1 METKKVRI
9 TSMPESEI
17 ERILSEAQRFLK
29 QEKQMYGN
37 AFVREARAVSTEQIP
52 AVPAVPAKPNIA
64 PPKPAPIIAAQE
76 PISEQDESTEPM
88 AAKKKDIVPS
98 GPISITESVSKG
110 PKEKWQAD
118 VSLNDL
124 DRHICNCTKCRL
136 GVTRTKFVFGV
147 GNPKAD
153 LLVIG
158 EAPGAD
164 EDKQGEPFVGRA
176 GQLLNKILEAVNFKR
191 EEVYI
196 ANILKCRPP
205 ENRRPHPDEVEQCE
219 PYLWKQIEIIKPK
232 FILCLGL
239 TAAQTLLKTQ
249 ESLTNLRASVHN
261 YHGVPTYV
269 TYHPAALLRN
279 PDWKRPTWEDVQKLR
294 NAYDKSKQ

>member
-1 METKKVRI
+1 
-9 TSMPESEI
+9 MPESEI
-17 ERILSEAQRFLK
+17 EKVLSDAQHFLR
-29 QEKQMYGN
+29 QEQLLFGN
-37 AFVREARAVSTEQIP
+37 SLYRETVIHNTP
-52 AVPAVPAKPNIA
+52 AIA
-64 PPKPAPIIAAQE
+64 IAE
-76 PISEQDESTEPM
+76 TKEEPM
-88 AAKKKDIVPS
+88 AAKKKFTAAPE
-98 GPISITESVSKG
+98 PIIITETTKG

-118 VSLNDL
+118 GTLDDLN
-124 DRHICNCTKCRL
+124 RHICNCTKCRL
-136 GVTRTKFVFGV
+136 GATRTKFVFGV

-219 PYLWKQIEIIKPK
+219 PYLWKQIELIKPK

-239 TAAQTLLKTQ
+239 TAAQTLLKTE
-249 ESLTNLRASVHN
+249 ESLTSLRASIHN
-261 YHGVPTYV
+261 YHGVPTFV

-279 PDWKRPTWEDVQKLR
+279 PNWKRPTWEDVQKLR
-294 NAYDKSKQ
+294 KMYDEAKSN